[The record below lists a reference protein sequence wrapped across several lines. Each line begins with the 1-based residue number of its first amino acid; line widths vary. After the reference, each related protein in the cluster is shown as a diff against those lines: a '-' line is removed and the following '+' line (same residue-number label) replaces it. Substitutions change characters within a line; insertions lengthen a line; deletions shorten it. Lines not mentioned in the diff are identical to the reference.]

1 MEMLASKIII
11 TALCALGLYASVFMF
26 RKARLAEA
34 GVLEEPS
41 VVQQPAARLFAG
53 LPNALFGIFY
63 YLALGVVIWL
73 APQLCAALVA
83 AAALAALTS
92 LYLAYSLLFRTRM
105 PCPFCWTSHAINW
118 MLVLLVAFEC
128 KFL

>member
-1 MEMLASKIII
+1 
-11 TALCALGLYASVFMF
+11 MF
-26 RKARLAEA
+26 RKAQLAEA
-34 GVLEEPS
+34 GGLEEPS

-63 YLALGVVIWL
+63 YLALGVFIWL
-73 APQLCAALVA
+73 APQLCAVFVA

-105 PCPFCWTSHAINW
+105 PCQYCWTSHAVNW